1 MNELMLDKVNPL
13 EDLKS
18 DAVETLR
25 RILYTSRDE
34 KNVTKL
40 ATDIINN
47 LKDTREDASRPIVIK
62 DSQIQILLQV
72 AKESFGG

>member
-18 DAVETLR
+18 EATEVLR
-25 RILYTSRDE
+25 RALFMSRDE
-34 KNVTKL
+34 KTTVKL
-40 ATDIINN
+40 ATDILNN

-72 AKESFGG
+72 SREAFGG